1 MEPKENGVSRTVL
14 TIKTKQ
20 EIIANVESGQKAA
33 DVARQYGLNRSTV
46 CTILAKKDIIKKT
59 QAAKGVTKIT
69 SAKQRGGIHEKME
82 RLLLVWINDKW
93 LSEFNY

>member
-1 MEPKENGVSRTVL
+1 MGPKKNGVSRTVL

-46 CTILAKKDIIKKT
+46 SRMSSSGENNLCFILS
-59 QAAKGVTKIT
+59 VT
-69 SAKQRGGIHEKME
+69 
-82 RLLLVWINDKW
+82 
-93 LSEFNY
+93 

>member
-1 MEPKENGVSRTVL
+1 MGPKKNGVSRTVL

-33 DVARQYGLNRSTV
+33 DVARQYGLNRSTL

-59 QAAKGVTKIT
+59 QSAKGVTKIT
-69 SAKQRGGIHEKME
+69 SAKQRGGIGGE
-82 RLLLVWINDKW
+82 RG
-93 LSEFNY
+93 